1 MSPQLRGARRRPD
14 DPLIWLERATGSDP
28 LRATPGQTGAVSD
41 RPPAFPFWLRSLLCL
56 TASACFFALLV
67 AVAYN
72 IREGGDAIWLDRS
85 IAQQV
90 QPHLRPRRMGLAL
103 KMTQIGSPIFIVPAT
118 LAAALISAIVRRSI
132 WTGIVVVATVGL
144 VGLGSIVGKQVIT
157 AAHPPFAAQMP
168 IPLEHTFP
176 SGHVASALS
185 LMGIVAIA
193 CGRRPRHL
201 IIWLGIAGVT
211 AIVAATRIY
220 LGAHWFSDTLGGV
233 FLACSALFAGA
244 ALLPDRTRSRPSPR
258 QSPESASVNYAWQK
272 PPPF

>member
-1 MSPQLRGARRRPD
+1 
-14 DPLIWLERATGSDP
+14 
-28 LRATPGQTGAVSD
+28 
-41 RPPAFPFWLRSLLCL
+41 LLCL

-72 IREGGDAIWLDRS
+72 IREGGDAIWLDGA
-85 IAQQV
+85 IAQHV
-90 QPHLRPRRMGLAL
+90 QPHLRPRRIELAL

-144 VGLGSIVGKQVIT
+144 VGLGSTAMKQVIT
-157 AAHPPFAAQMP
+157 AAHPQFAAQ
-168 IPLEHTFP
+168 IQISLEHTFP

-193 CGRRPRHL
+193 CGGRPRHL

-233 FLACSALFAGA
+233 FLGCSAVFAGA
-244 ALLPDRTRSRPSPR
+244 ALLPDRTVPDLARGNGQNLP
-258 QSPESASVNYAWQK
+258 Q
-272 PPPF
+272 